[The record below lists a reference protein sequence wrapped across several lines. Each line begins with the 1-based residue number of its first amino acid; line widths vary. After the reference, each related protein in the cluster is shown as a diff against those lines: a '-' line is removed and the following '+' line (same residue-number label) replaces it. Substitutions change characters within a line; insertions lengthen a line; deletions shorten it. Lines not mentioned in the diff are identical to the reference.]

1 MFHSLSPLASLSLC
15 VPWDNGEQ
23 DEDKKLI
30 PTKMLR
36 GIEAINENTALIN
49 ALMYYWPQTELMGL

>member
-1 MFHSLSPLASLSLC
+1 MLHSLSPLASLSLC
-15 VPWDNGEQ
+15 VSWDNGEQ

-30 PTKMLR
+30 PTETLR
-36 GIEAINENTALIN
+36 GIGAIIQNTARIN